1 MLLLIIFTHQRLILQ
16 FSVNFSVFYAKN
28 FEKITHGTFNQ
39 SNSEFGETARTKAA
53 SKPLTAEMSVR
64 KGLPSW
70 KIHICLM
77 AGPLEIICV

>member
-1 MLLLIIFTHQRLILQ
+1 MFFIALTHCIYSSEINSPIFCEF
-16 FSVNFSVFYAKN
+16 FSISDAKN

-70 KIHICLM
+70 KMHICLM
-77 AGPLEIICV
+77 A